1 MTADRLTA
9 ITVGVLFILAT
20 ALPIVSV
27 PIFGPLLTGPDYLA
41 NVAAN
46 AGIYTFAVA
55 LIVAMAGAVVAI
67 AVAFYPV
74 LKRTGRALAIGYVA
88 ARTIEGTLALVAT
101 AVWLGLLQW
110 GRAFVLAGMPAES
123 HFQSIGDLMFYAAD
137 TTFTLGTEIVFGVSA
152 VILGY
157 LLIRSRIVPLWLSG
171 WGLIGGAL
179 LFVSGALNLNGISVP
194 VWEAILTL
202 PIAIQEMVLALWL
215 IVRGFSAPA
224 GAAVPSGD

>member
-20 ALPIVSV
+20 ALPIVSL

-46 AGIYTFAVA
+46 SGTYVFAVF
-55 LIVAMAGAVVAI
+55 LILAMAGAVVAI

-74 LKRTGRALAIGYVA
+74 LKRTGEALAIGYVA
-88 ARTIEGTLALVAT
+88 ARTIEGTLALIAA
-101 AVWLGLLQW
+101 AVWLGLLNW
-110 GRAFVLAGMPAES
+110 GNAFVLAGMPADA
-123 HFQSIGDLMFYAAD
+123 HFQSIGDLMLYAAD
-137 TTFTLGTEIVFGVSA
+137 TTFLIGTEIVFGVSA

-157 LLIRSRIVPLWLSG
+157 LLIRSRIVPLWISV

-179 LFVSGALNLNGISVP
+179 LLVSGALNLNGISVP
-194 VWEAILTL
+194 VWEAVLTL
-202 PIAIQEMVLALWL
+202 PIAVQEMVLALWL
-215 IVRGFSAPA
+215 IIRGFAAPA
-224 GAAVPSGD
+224 DTPAQTGD